1 MLGATNSQPVEDKN
15 IVLHPGRF
23 SHNADLLRVRR
34 SSMVGAALRR
44 EASQNGVD
52 LQITTAKLNT
62 YRTRPNVKLD
72 LER

>member
-15 IVLHPGRF
+15 LVLHPGQF

-34 SSMVGAALRR
+34 SSTVGAALRR

>member
-1 MLGATNSQPVEDKN
+1 
-15 IVLHPGRF
+15 
-23 SHNADLLRVRR
+23 
-34 SSMVGAALRR
+34 MVGAALRR